1 MKSLIVAS
9 LLAVCAA
16 PTLVQGQAQFP
27 SKPIRWIVDFPAGG
41 VSDTLARIV
50 AQPLAESWRATIVVD
65 NRPGANGI
73 IANGL
78 LSKSAPD
85 GYTAGLIST
94 GFALNFSLQPSLG
107 YTVRDFTPVSLIAT
121 RPNALIVKPGL
132 PAKNVKELIALAKQK
147 AGALNYASV
156 GIGSS
161 PHLSAEMFKAA
172 AGLDIVHVPYKG
184 SGPALTDLIAGRVD
198 MMFLTLPAA
207 LPHITSGKLQILAV
221 TDTRRSPVL
230 PNVPTTVESG
240 LPGLIVIGWY
250 GVALPAGVPA
260 PIVQRYSSDI
270 NRILGQQTVRDRI
283 ASQGAEVRVLSAAE
297 FATFINED
305 IARGAKAVKDSGTRV
320 EG

>member
-1 MKSLIVAS
+1 
-9 LLAVCAA
+9 
-16 PTLVQGQAQFP
+16 
-27 SKPIRWIVDFPAGG
+27 
-41 VSDTLARIV
+41 
-50 AQPLAESWRATIVVD
+50 
-65 NRPGANGI
+65 
-73 IANGL
+73 
-78 LSKSAPD
+78 
-85 GYTAGLIST
+85 
-94 GFALNFSLQPSLG
+94 
-107 YTVRDFTPVSLIAT
+107 
-121 RPNALIVKPGL
+121 
-132 PAKNVKELIALAKQK
+132 
-147 AGALNYASV
+147 
-156 GIGSS
+156 
-161 PHLSAEMFKAA
+161 
-172 AGLDIVHVPYKG
+172 VHVPYKG

-270 NRILGQQTVRDRI
+270 NHILGQQTVRDRI

-297 FATFINED
+297 FTTFINQD
-305 IARGAKAVKDSGTRV
+305 IARGAKAVRDSGTRV